1 MTITQDPNVYLGMF
15 IDPEFEQYVEMLR
28 TQQPRKFVE
37 LLERVIPVVETNLLD
52 APQLE
57 YIDVLTKLNSQYT
70 NVLTKLNS
78 LNVGS

>member
-52 APQLE
+52 AP
-57 YIDVLTKLNSQYT
+57 IDVLTKLNSQYI

>member
-1 MTITQDPNVYLGMF
+1 MYLQFFLDPMF
-15 IDPEFEQYVEMLR
+15 EEYVEMLR

-57 YIDVLTKLNSQYT
+57 YIDVLTKLNSRYI